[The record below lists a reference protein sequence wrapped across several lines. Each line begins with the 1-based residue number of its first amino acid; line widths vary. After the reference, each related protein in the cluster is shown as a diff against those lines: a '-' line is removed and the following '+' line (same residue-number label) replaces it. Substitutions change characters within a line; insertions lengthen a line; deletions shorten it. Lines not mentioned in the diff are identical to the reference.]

1 LVKEKKQK
9 RFLSLRIKLLITTA
23 VALLI
28 AALVF
33 ITVRE
38 VGNFLVWRYYL
49 NEESKQERAEG
60 YISDFQ
66 DYVFDNKLSIN
77 DSDKISGWSAG
88 RYVDI
93 VLYKDSNLI
102 YAPDWFEKLESD
114 SETTAIETDTE
125 SEELSNTEGEST
137 SETEAEAVSGSESVS
152 EGASEIE
159 SVSETGS
166 VTDSEEIVE
175 TTEILTGEGIS
186 NDGWFSGDRG
196 FEEYLNEEARAEYQ
210 AALNKLLDGNRELSP
225 IFFVDGT
232 LLITVVDYS
241 EDFMHN
247 LVFAISIIVA
257 LLVMGVIMIF
267 NFSATVTRVNRLA
280 HNVKRVESENLE
292 LPIALDGNDEITSL
306 AGDVNSMRN
315 TIVDKMTKE
324 RQAWEANTGL
334 ITAMSHDIRTPLT
347 VMLGYLDLMELQ
359 SKDEISSEYIA
370 ACKENALRLK
380 TLSDDMFSYFLVFG
394 KNEKLSESIYAQ
406 SSDFIEH
413 MIAEH
418 TILLEEQ
425 GYRIEREERI
435 PEALVKADQVYFGRV
450 IGNIFSNIA
459 KYADILSP
467 VTISSRIEKEYLV
480 ISFANMVASGDRH
493 AESNGIGLK
502 TCARIMEQM
511 NGRFE
516 SSLVGD
522 SFTATVY
529 ISVKS

>member
-1 LVKEKKQK
+1 M
-9 RFLSLRIKLLITTA
+9 
-23 VALLI
+23 ALLI

-114 SETTAIETDTE
+114 SETATIETDTE
-125 SEELSNTEGEST
+125 QWIDTESENLSDTESEST
-137 SETEAEAVSGSESVS
+137 GETEVVSGSESVS
-152 EGASEIE
+152 EGAAEIE

-166 VTDSEEIVE
+166 ETDSEEIVE

-210 AALNKLLDGNRELSP
+210 EALNKLLDGNRELSP

-280 HNVKRVESENLE
+280 HNVKRVESGNLE

-359 SKDEISSEYIA
+359 SKDESNSEYIA

-394 KNEKLSESIYAQ
+394 KNEKLSESISAQ
-406 SSDFIEH
+406 PSDFIEH

-418 TILLEEQ
+418 VLLLEEQ

-435 PEALVKADQVYFGRV
+435 PETLVKADQVYFGRV
-450 IGNIFSNIA
+450 IGNIFSNIS
-459 KYADILSP
+459 KYADTLSP
-467 VTISSRIEKEYLV
+467 VTISSRIEKEHLV
-480 ISFANMVASGDRH
+480 ISFANMVASGDSH

-502 TCARIMEQM
+502 TCTRIMEQM
-511 NGRFE
+511 GGRFE
-516 SSLVGD
+516 SSLEGD